1 MAESQDNP
9 EDVQDVSAEPANL
22 AEAQK
27 IRKQLAK
34 DAQMLANRINL
45 LKAEEVKTWKKIEE
59 TKKRT
64 GDVLSN
70 KKRSE

>member
-1 MAESQDNP
+1 MSEAPNDTEDAQEAGNEP
-9 EDVQDVSAEPANL
+9 ENL

-45 LKAEEVKTWKKIEE
+45 LK
-59 TKKRT
+59 
-64 GDVLSN
+64 
-70 KKRSE
+70 